1 MELIQVNNQNNV
13 VPFVVDNQRTINQ
26 QFIQANTD
34 EVELI
39 HLKEKCI
46 IPNFSK
52 DNETTIS
59 HQEFIEV
66 VQEAV
71 YSLFPNETL
80 QAPDIKVS
88 HQIKGRIP
96 EAIGKPAKELQ
107 EFEKTMYYE
116 RMAFTVNVPTIR
128 NTINNNDLCLSVGG
142 VRAYNQENLY
152 SKKTME
158 KFKVFIGFQNSVC
171 TNLCINT
178 DGFKSE
184 VRASSPEQL
193 KEEIKLLFQSFN
205 AEKHLQEM
213 HSFGDYELP
222 ERQFAQF
229 IGRARLYQYLPKQM
243 KSNLPI
249 LELNDS
255 QISAVAKSFYDDEN
269 FSSYGNS
276 SINLWNLYNL
286 FTGATK
292 SSYIDTF
299 LERTV
304 NAHQLTKGFRDAL
317 EGDNTYQWFL
327 G

>member
-1 MELIQVNNQNNV
+1 MEFIT
-13 VPFVVDNQRTINQ
+13 DNIIELGSKRKEDSINS
-26 QFIQANTD
+26 QFIQSNTQD
-34 EVELI
+34 ADLAQ
-39 HLKEKCI
+39 LKEKCI

-66 VQEAV
+66 VQESIF
-71 YSLFPNETL
+71 SLFPNETL
-80 QAPDIKVS
+80 QEPDIKVS

-96 EAIGKPAKELQ
+96 EAIGKPAKELL

-116 RMAFTVNVPTIR
+116 RMAFTINLPTIR
-128 NTINNNDLCLSVGG
+128 NTINNNDLSLSVGG

-158 KFKVFIGFQNSVC
+158 KFKVFIGFSNSVC

-178 DGFKSE
+178 DGYKAE
-184 VRASSPEQL
+184 LRASSPQQL
-193 KEEIKLLFQSFN
+193 KQEIISLFQSYSAQN
-205 AEKHLQEM
+205 HLTEL
-213 HSFGDYELP
+213 HSLGDYDLP
-222 ERQFAQF
+222 ENKFVQF
-229 IGRARLYQYLPKQM
+229 IGRARLYQYLPRQVKQQI
-243 KSNLPI
+243 PI
-249 LELNDS
+249 LELNDG
-255 QISAVAKSFYDDEN
+255 QISGVAKAYFEDEN
-269 FSSYGNS
+269 FSCFGNS

-299 LERTV
+299 LDRTA
-304 NAHQLTKGFRDAL
+304 NAHQLANGFKKAL
-317 EGDNTYQWFL
+317 EGDTTYQWFL